1 VAEGLLSHSEDAK
14 DPNLP
19 LMIWYG
25 IEPLVSADS
34 KRAVAL
40 AAKSK
45 LPLVRQY
52 LARRV
57 AEK

>member
-1 VAEGLLSHSEDAK
+1 MTDLTPLPDRLL
-14 DPNLP
+14 
-19 LMIWYG
+19 
-25 IEPLVSADS
+25 IEPLVAAYS
-34 KRAVAL
+34 KRAVSL

-52 LARRV
+52 LARRI